1 MPQGDRIQTP
11 TWTERMALFLFN
23 QEALPDPIRLF
34 LVGGLELASN
44 WHQILFESP
53 VTTNSHITRM
63 IRLAQKPDSATFG
76 ATARPVAIVTGANT
90 GCGYE
95 TTKGL
100 LQAGYHVI
108 LACRNPD
115 ITQKAI
121 DRLKQETDLDHM
133 EFMELDLASLTSVA
147 GFCNTFKA
155 KGLPLHLLVNN
166 AGIMMT
172 PYARTAE
179 GFESQF
185 GVNYVGH
192 FVLTMKLV
200 DVLKHSAPARI
211 INLTSNAH
219 LSTRSIDTKRLED
232 PKAYDPRVNYAIS
245 KLANLLFTAEL
256 SRRLEGTGVTVNAAH
271 PGPVATEL
279 YRHLPAAHL
288 VSAAVRYM
296 FLTPAQGALTTL
308 HLALSP
314 DVNGVSGMYFFNREP
329 HRPSPAAENVE
340 NQKALWEYT
349 VDKLAA
355 KFPEAKE
362 WA

>member
-1 MPQGDRIQTP
+1 MPQEDHIQAP
-11 TWTERMALFLFN
+11 SWAERVAFFLN
-23 QEALPDPIRLF
+23 GQESLPDPIRSL
-34 LVGGLELASN
+34 LMGGLELVRN
-44 WHQILFESP
+44 WYQIFFEST
-53 VTTNSHITRM
+53 VTTNSHLTRM
-63 IRLAQKPDSATFG
+63 IRLAQKPDATTFG
-76 ATARPVAIVTGANT
+76 VTSQPVAIVTGANA

-115 ITQKAI
+115 TTQKAI

-133 EFMELDLASLTSVA
+133 EFMELDLASLTSVND
-147 GFCNTFKA
+147 FCNTFKA

-185 GVNYVGH
+185 GVNHVGH
-192 FVLTMKLV
+192 FVLTMKLL
-200 DVLKHSAPARI
+200 DILKSSAPARI

-232 PKAYDPRVNYAIS
+232 PKAYDPQVNYAIS
-245 KLANLLFTAEL
+245 KLANILFTAEL
-256 SRRLEGTGVTVNAAH
+256 SRRLEGTSVTVNAAH
-271 PGPVATEL
+271 PGPVATDL

-288 VSAAVRYM
+288 LSAALQFM
-296 FLTPAQGALTTL
+296 MLTPAQGALTTL
-308 HLALSP
+308 YLALSP
-314 DVNGVSGMYFFNREP
+314 DVNGVSGLYFFGREA
-329 HRPSPAAENVE
+329 HHPSPAAENVE
-340 NQKALWEYT
+340 NQKVLWKYT
-349 VDKLAA
+349 VEKLVA
-355 KFPEAKE
+355 KFPEAKV
-362 WA
+362 WV